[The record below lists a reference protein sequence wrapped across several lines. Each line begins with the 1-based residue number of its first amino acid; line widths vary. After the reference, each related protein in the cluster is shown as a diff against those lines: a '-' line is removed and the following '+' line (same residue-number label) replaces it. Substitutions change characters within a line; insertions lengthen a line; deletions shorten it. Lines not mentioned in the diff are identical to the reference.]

1 MPSSSGSFLCRF
13 LSHLWL
19 LIGGDCFSN
28 LRIKNI
34 FSFFDFYTVFRMFQ
48 LLCLHIVFRN
58 AFKSL
63 YISLSTLITY
73 TLSRYFSFLINSN
86 EMEEKAFCYL
96 LFLWWDVQDFCWT
109 ILISFYSFPFI
120 HNSLLRCY
128 LNFIL
133 FFFLRNTFD
142 LFEHCYVRGTG
153 GRSGHYLIGEMRNV
167 ELRLI

>member
-1 MPSSSGSFLCRF
+1 MPSSSGSFLCLF
-13 LSHLWL
+13 

-86 EMEEKAFCYL
+86 EMEEKAFL
-96 LFLWWDVQDFCWT
+96 LPVIFMMRCPRLLLKDF
-109 ILISFYSFPFI
+109 LISFYSFPFI

-133 FFFLRNTFD
+133 FFFLRNTW
-142 LFEHCYVRGTG
+142 
-153 GRSGHYLIGEMRNV
+153 LIWTLLCSRNRRKIRALPYWRDV
-167 ELRLI
+167 NCGA